1 MDNIA
6 IFQLVLASI
15 ISYVLIGLTMWLF
28 RTKDNTKEKLEVKEK
43 QITQ

>member
-28 RTKDNTKEKLEVKEK
+28 RTKDNKKEKLEVKENPTS
-43 QITQ
+43 Q